1 MTEARIG
8 WGGKVYLSTDNTEAN
23 LTLLAEVVDTT
34 FPQDETD
41 EVEATHL
48 NSPGRRKEFLAG
60 LIDGGEV
67 TINLNYVPGAATDL
81 LLTAAKEAGTT
92 RKVNMQMPQAALAIR
107 SGTPSY
113 SLLSRVLW
121 ALFREHH
128 QNMTLPQCLS
138 IVMDKGK
145 DGEKVGFA
153 LDALLDR
160 CFPLATEDRK
170 AKNPPK
176 RRGRSATSASV
187 G

>member
-1 MTEARIG
+1 MIEAFSAEEQ
-8 WGGKVYLSTDNTEAN
+8 VEAFGQV
-23 LTLLAEVVDTT
+23 LTLRLDFHSITVIE
-34 FPQDETD
+34 
-41 EVEATHL
+41 
-48 NSPGRRKEFLAG
+48 G
-60 LIDGGEV
+60 
-67 TINLNYVPGAATDL
+67 DL
-81 LLTAAKEAGTT
+81 
-92 RKVNMQMPQAALAIR
+92 NMQMPQAALAIR

-176 RRGRSATSASV
+176 RRGRLATSASA

>member
-1 MTEARIG
+1 MIEAF
-8 WGGKVYLSTDNTEAN
+8 S
-23 LTLLAEVVDTT
+23 AEE
-34 FPQDETD
+34 Q
-41 EVEATHL
+41 VEAFGQVL
-48 NSPGRRKEFLAG
+48 NLRLDFHSITVIEG
-60 LIDGGEV
+60 
-67 TINLNYVPGAATDL
+67 DL
-81 LLTAAKEAGTT
+81 
-92 RKVNMQMPQAALAIR
+92 NMQMPQAALAIR

-128 QNMTLPQCLS
+128 PEMSLPQCLS

-153 LDALLDR
+153 LDALLER
-160 CFPLATEDRK
+160 CFPMATEVRK